1 MHTKLQAV
9 HGSDDALCISA
20 AALFDQCAHSVPLC
34 SALSPLQTFPLS
46 ITADGKKVTG
56 RIDSEEVEFE
66 LFDST
71 DPDKSLQMLLGF

>member
-1 MHTKLQAV
+1 MISRIFDSR
-9 HGSDDALCISA
+9 SDS
-20 AALFDQCAHSVPLC
+20 FPLC
-34 SALSPLQTFPLS
+34 SALSPEQTFPLS